1 MKQSNHV
8 FKKSTK
14 KLIGL
19 FISLVLIFTLGVTTS
34 IAQQKIKVAGK
45 HTFAYTNQDSINV
58 GDIEGHILML
68 NEFEGFNVSTGKDKF
83 MDGALDVAMG
93 FSDLVMGN
101 GTDQGY
107 GNMSLNGDVIF
118 WKHQGNIATTISP
131 EGKPVTTFEGTTSF
145 IKGTGKY
152 KNIQGIGTYKGKTMS
167 TTIFII
173 EWEGEYFIK
182 K

>member
-1 MKQSNHV
+1 MQKLT
-8 FKKSTK
+8 FK

-19 FISLVLIFTLGVTTS
+19 FISLVLILTLGVTTS
-34 IAQQKIKVAGK
+34 IAQQKIKVEGK

-58 GDIEGHILML
+58 GDTEGHLITLSAY
-68 NEFEGFNVSTGKDKF
+68 EGFNVSTGNDKF
-83 MDGALDVAMG
+83 MDGAMDVAMG

-107 GNMSLNGDVIF
+107 GKFSLNGDVIF
-118 WKHQGNIATTISP
+118 WKHQGNIATTFSP
-131 EGKPVTTFEGTTSF
+131 EGMPVSTAEGSWTWT
-145 IKGTGKY
+145 KGTGKY
-152 KNIQGIGTYKGKTMS
+152 ENIQGSGTYKGKFMS
-167 TTIFII
+167 RSIFIV

>member
-8 FKKSTK
+8 FNKSAK

-34 IAQQKIKVAGK
+34 IAQQKIKVSGK
-45 HTFAYTNQDSINV
+45 HTFAYTKQDSINV
-58 GDIEGHILML
+58 GDTEGHLITLS
-68 NEFEGFNVSTGKDKF
+68 EYEGFNVSTGKDKF

-107 GNMSLNGDVIF
+107 GKFSLNGDVIF

-131 EGKPVTTFEGTTSF
+131 EGKPVSTAEGSWTW

-152 KNIQGIGTYKGKTMS
+152 ENIQGSGTYKGKFMS
-167 TTIFII
+167 RSIFIVD
-173 EWEGEYFIK
+173 WEGEYFIK